1 MLWNDDYI
9 KLTPDVNAVACAQ
22 PSASELWAGPG
33 CGVDGPSVKWN
44 KASSRDQHTLKCFKQ
59 NGVVVSLLF

>member
-9 KLTPDVNAVACAQ
+9 KLTPDVNAVARAQ
-22 PSASELWAGPG
+22 PNPSEFWAGPG

-44 KASSRDQHTLKCFKQ
+44 KASIEIKTRKKIL
-59 NGVVVSLLF
+59 NRMGLLLVCSF